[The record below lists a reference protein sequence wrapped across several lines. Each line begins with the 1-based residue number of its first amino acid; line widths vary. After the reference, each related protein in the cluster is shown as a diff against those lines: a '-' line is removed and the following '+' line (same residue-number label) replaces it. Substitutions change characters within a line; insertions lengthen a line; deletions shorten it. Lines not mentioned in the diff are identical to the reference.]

1 MNKLNLKT
9 SAFAMSYIS
18 NEEKVRD
25 MVRALDIKMRRQPL
39 SHDPNGIKV
48 TAVCFK
54 PQRCK
59 NLGDYIEKMNRYVA
73 EPAAQGSALVAFPE
87 LIALETMSLMPRFS
101 SIHADLLK
109 LRKSDIQQQRDA
121 FFTVCET
128 VQGFVGEIFLN
139 TFSQLARSHRMII
152 AAGGMYHLE
161 NGKIYNRQYLF
172 SEEGDVI
179 GMQDKLFLSESESR
193 LGVTAGEKL
202 TPGVSRLGKI
212 ALLSGSSLSHYE
224 PYWIASRMGCRYAV
238 AASSPFGRTH
248 NKLARFR
255 AQEEKLCII
264 VPGLCGGKEYG
275 MSLSSAAGIYMPRAA
290 APEQGGVMAETV
302 TEPFVTERV
311 DLASAAQY
319 FDMYSDDKN
328 MRFFQKL
335 ISEE

>member
-9 SAFAMSYIS
+9 SAFAMSYLS

-39 SHDPNGIKV
+39 SHDPNGIKL
-48 TAVCFK
+48 TAVCFEAK
-54 PQRCK
+54 RYK
-59 NLGDYIEKMNRYVA
+59 NIGDYIESMNKYIA

-87 LIALETMSLMPRFS
+87 LNAMTVMSLMPRFS
-101 SIHADLLK
+101 NIHADLMR
-109 LRKSDIQQQRDA
+109 LRKADDSEKREA

-152 AAGGMYHLE
+152 AAGGMYHVE

-179 GMQDKLFLSESESR
+179 GMQDKLFLSHTEQ
-193 LGVTAGEKL
+193 LWGVTAGEKI
-202 TPGVSRLGKI
+202 TPGNSRIGKI
-212 ALLSGSSLSHYE
+212 ALLSGSELAHYE
-224 PYWIASRMGCRYAV
+224 PFWIASRMGCRYVVSSA
-238 AASSPFGRTH
+238 SPFVKSR
-248 NKLARFR
+248 NNLARFR
-255 AQEEKLCII
+255 AQEQKLCLII
-264 VPGLCGGKEYG
+264 PGIKGGKEYG
-275 MSLSSAAGIYMPRAA
+275 FSISSPAGIYMPRAA
-290 APEQGGVMAETV
+290 CPEKGGIMAETANDMQI
-302 TEPFVTERV
+302 TERI
-311 DLASAAQY
+311 DLAAAAEY

-328 MRFFQKL
+328 IRFFQKL